1 MLLSNSVSSFFILL
15 LTFQFKL
22 TALLYHKSVS
32 INRQNLFTDFF
43 FNSVSVIMREY
54 AGLAKDAVHIGGSV
68 YDKNGAEIS
77 GVFLSHLRFRYQNIN
92 ICTAKPP
99 ATA

>member
-1 MLLSNSVSSFFILL
+1 
-15 LTFQFKL
+15 
-22 TALLYHKSVS
+22 
-32 INRQNLFTDFF
+32 
-43 FNSVSVIMREY
+43 MRGY
-54 AGLAKDAVHIGGSV
+54 AGLAKNAVHIGGSA

>member
-1 MLLSNSVSSFFILL
+1 
-15 LTFQFKL
+15 
-22 TALLYHKSVS
+22 
-32 INRQNLFTDFF
+32 
-43 FNSVSVIMREY
+43 MRGY
-54 AGLAKDAVHIGGSV
+54 AGLAKDAVHIGGSL

-77 GVFLSHLRFRYQNIN
+77 GVFKSPTILISNIN

>member
-1 MLLSNSVSSFFILL
+1 MLLSNSVSSFFIFLP
-15 LTFQFKL
+15 TFQFKL

-43 FNSVSVIMREY
+43 FNSVSVIMRGY

-77 GVFLSHLRFRYQNIN
+77 GVF
-92 ICTAKPP
+92 
-99 ATA
+99 

>member
-1 MLLSNSVSSFFILL
+1 
-15 LTFQFKL
+15 
-22 TALLYHKSVS
+22 
-32 INRQNLFTDFF
+32 
-43 FNSVSVIMREY
+43 MRGY
-54 AGLAKDAVHIGGSV
+54 AGLAKKNAVHIGGSA
-68 YDKNGAEIS
+68 YNKNGAEIS